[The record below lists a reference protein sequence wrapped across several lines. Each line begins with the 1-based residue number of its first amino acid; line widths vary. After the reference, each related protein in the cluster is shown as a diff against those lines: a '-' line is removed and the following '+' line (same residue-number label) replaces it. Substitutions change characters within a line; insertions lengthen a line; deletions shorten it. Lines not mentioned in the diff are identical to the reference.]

1 MHTYFSLRYGTLS
14 PEQLVEAAQ
23 QRGVRRMAL
32 TDRNGTS
39 ALYDFGKRCLEVGIQ
54 PVAGV
59 DVQEGYESRY
69 ILLAQNAQGL
79 AEINRFRTDIAQTR
93 CPFPEKAPRFER
105 VWVIYPWRRRA
116 LCTEPH
122 EWIGVR
128 ASECSLLYQTF
139 APDRLVALQPVIY
152 LDTQGFELHRILRAI
167 DDNTLLDHL
176 PPLDEHAYFPSP
188 EELERDFAEWPALLQ
203 RSQELLD
210 RCTWDMDWNQPH
222 TKNKQVFFATP
233 AEDHAQLKSR
243 TWEGAV
249 RRYGDLN
256 DRLVTDRI
264 TKELDMII
272 ELDFTSYFLI
282 TYDFIFFAKSKG
294 FFHVGRGSGANSIV
308 AYCLGITD
316 VDPIELDL
324 YFERFINP
332 FRQNPPDFD
341 IDFSW
346 DERDVVLQYMF
357 DRHGPEHVCLLA
369 TYTTFQE
376 QSAYREVAKVLGL
389 PKAEI
394 DAWLERR
401 EAVDAP
407 TAFILQYGKQLTN
420 FPNYL
425 GIHAGG
431 VLVSEKPLANYTAS
445 IPMPKGFSICEF
457 DMYVAEEMG
466 FAKFDILSQRGLGH
480 IKEAVQWVKRN
491 QGVDVDIHAVEQ
503 FKMDPSIREQL
514 RQHETMG
521 CFYIESPAMRQLI
534 WKLRCD
540 NYLTLVA
547 ASSII
552 RPGVASSGMM
562 QTYIEYHHNPQQVT
576 YLHPLMQNLLQE
588 TYGIMVY
595 QEDVIKVAHH
605 FAGLTLA
612 EADLLRRGMSG
623 KFRSRAEFEKIADR
637 FFEECRRRGYDEY
650 VTQEVWRQIASFSG
664 YSFSKA
670 HSASFAV
677 ESYQSLYLKAYYPL
691 EFLVAVINNFGGF
704 YQTEFYLREARR
716 WGATL
721 ELPEINQ
728 SEHLTSIT
736 EETIWMGWVHIKGLE
751 RKSIELLKQARQE
764 GAFRS
769 FDDFCR
775 RVPLGL
781 EQLIILIRIGAF
793 RFLNQSKKALLWLAH
808 TYAQKQAKAT
818 PDVFAGAVPART
830 FLFPKLTHSPIEDMY
845 DELEL
850 LGFTLFDP
858 FLMLTHR
865 PTDGF
870 VARELPAMSGRQV
883 EILGYLITVKSTRT
897 QRGERMYFGYFLDEE
912 GNYFDTVHFPPSL
925 RKFKFSGKGVYQLT
939 GIVSETYGYPALT
952 VQSMHR
958 LPFISDPR
966 YPSS

>member
-14 PEQLVEAAQ
+14 PEQLIEAAQ

-79 AEINRFRTDIAQTR
+79 AEINRFRTHTANTR
-93 CPFPEKAPRFER
+93 SPFPEKAPSFER

-128 ASECSLLYQTF
+128 ASECSLLYQT
-139 APDRLVALQPVIY
+139 PLSERLVALQPVIY

-233 AEDHAQLKSR
+233 AEDHAQLKTR
-243 TWEGAV
+243 TWEGAI

-256 DRLVTDRI
+256 DTLVTDRI
-264 TKELDMII
+264 TKELNMII
-272 ELDFTSYFLI
+272 DLGFASYFLI

-431 VLVSEKPLANYTAS
+431 VLVSEEPLANYTAS

-503 FKMDPSIREQL
+503 FKTDPSIREQL

-562 QTYIEYHHNPQQVT
+562 QAYIEYHHKPQQVT
-576 YLHPLMQNLLQE
+576 YLHPLMQTLLQE

-637 FFEECRRRGYDEY
+637 FFEECRRRGYDEH
-650 VTQEVWRQIASFSG
+650 VTQEVWRQIESFSG

-691 EFLVAVINNFGGF
+691 EFLVAVVNNFGGF

-728 SEHLTSIT
+728 SEHLTSIA

-764 GAFRS
+764 GPFRS

-818 PDVFAGAVPART
+818 PDVFAHTIPART

-870 VARELPAMSGRQV
+870 VARELPAMSGRPV

-912 GNYFDTVHFPPSL
+912 GNYFDTVHFPSSL
-925 RKFKFSGKGVYQLT
+925 QKFKFSGKGVYLLT
-939 GIVSETYGYPALT
+939 GIVSETYGHPALT
-952 VQSMHR
+952 VKSMQR
-958 LPFISDPR
+958 LPFVQDPR
-966 YPSS
+966 YSA

>member
-14 PEQLVEAAQ
+14 PEQLVIAAQ
-23 QRGVRRMAL
+23 ERGVRSMAL

-39 ALYDFGKRCLEVGIQ
+39 ALYSFGKHCLAAGIQ

-59 DVQEGYESRY
+59 DIQEGDERRY
-69 ILLAQNAQGL
+69 ILLAQNALGL
-79 AEINRFRTDIAQTR
+79 AEINRFRTRQAETQT
-93 CPFPEKAPRFER
+93 PFPEKAPPLRH
-105 VWVIYPWRRRA
+105 VWVIYPWQKQA
-116 LCTEPH
+116 CCSEAN

-128 ASECSLLYQTF
+128 ATERSFLYQATR
-139 APDRLVALQPVIY
+139 PERLVALQPVIY
-152 LDTQGFELHRILRAI
+152 LDTHGLMLHRILRAI
-167 DDNTLLDHL
+167 DHNTLLDHL
-176 PPLDEHAYFPSP
+176 PPIDDAAYFPTP
-188 EELERDFAEWPALLQ
+188 QELENEFCEWPELLQ
-203 RSQELLD
+203 RSQTLLD
-210 RCTWDMDWNQPH
+210 TCTWDMDWNTPV
-222 TKNKQVFFATP
+222 TKNKRVFLETP
-233 AEDHAQLKSR
+233 EQDHAHLKAL
-243 TWEGAV
+243 TWEGAAQ
-249 RRYGDLN
+249 RYGE
-256 DRLVTDRI
+256 VPPIDRI
-264 TKELDMII
+264 NKELDMII
-272 ELDFTSYFLI
+272 DLGFASYFLI
-282 TYDFIFFAKSKG
+282 TWDFVFFAKKKG

-316 VDPIELDL
+316 VDPMELDL

-346 DERDVVLQYMF
+346 DQRDVILQYMF
-357 DRHGPEHVCLLA
+357 DRHGTGHVCLLA

-376 QSAYREVAKVLGL
+376 QSAYREIAKVLGL

-394 DAWLERR
+394 DAWLEHRQ
-401 EAVDAP
+401 AVDTP
-407 TAFILQYGKQLTN
+407 TAFILHYGKQLTD

-431 VLVSEKPLANYTAS
+431 VLVSEKPLAYYTAS
-445 IPMPKGFSICEF
+445 LPMPKGFPICEF

-480 IKEAVQWVKRN
+480 IKEAVYWIKRN
-491 QGVDVDIHAVEQ
+491 QGVEVDIHAVER
-503 FKMDPSIREQL
+503 FKTDASIREQL

-562 QTYIEYHHNPQQVT
+562 QAYIEYHHRPDQVR
-576 YLHPLMQNLLQE
+576 YLHPLMQTLLQE

-637 FFEECRRRGYDEY
+637 FFEECRRRGYDEH

-721 ELPEINQ
+721 ELPEVNQ
-728 SEHLTSIT
+728 SERLTSIT
-736 EETIWMGWVHIKGLE
+736 QETIWMGWVHIKGLE
-751 RKSIELLKQARQE
+751 RKSIDLLQQARKE
-764 GAFRS
+764 GPFRS

-793 RFLNQSKKALLWLAH
+793 RFLHRSKKALLWLAH
-808 TYAQKQAKAT
+808 TYAQKQLASAR
-818 PDVFAGAVPART
+818 DVFEESLPAKN
-830 FLFPKLTHSPIEDMY
+830 FLFPKLTHSPVEDMY

-865 PTDGF
+865 PTHGL
-870 VARELPAMSGRQV
+870 VARELPAVIGQEVDM
-883 EILGYLITVKSTRT
+883 LGYLITVKSTRT
-897 QRGERMYFGYFLDEE
+897 QGGERMYFGYFLDEE
-912 GNYFDTVHFPPSL
+912 GNYFDTVHFPASL
-925 RKFKFSGKGVYQLT
+925 RRSKFTGKGVYVLT
-939 GIVSETYGYPALT
+939 GVVSETYGHPALT
-952 VQSMHR
+952 IRTMQR
-958 LPFISDPR
+958 IPFLPDPR
-966 YPSS
+966 YPK